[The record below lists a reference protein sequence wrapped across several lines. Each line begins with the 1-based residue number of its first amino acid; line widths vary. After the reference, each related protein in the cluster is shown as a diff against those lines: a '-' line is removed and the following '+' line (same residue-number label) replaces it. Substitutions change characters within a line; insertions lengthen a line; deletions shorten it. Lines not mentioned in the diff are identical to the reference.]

1 MAVTSQVP
9 LIRYIAGGGTE
20 FSFPFRVPV
29 AEHLKVFVS
38 GVQIV
43 SGYSLTG
50 VGEMGGGTLTFDVA
64 PPIGTKIV
72 LARQTPIERSS
83 DYVEGG
89 ALRASELDD
98 DFDALTYMVQDIRAD
113 AITTTEFQTIAD
125 QIEADKEATFDAA
138 ASAAS
143 SASTAIAA
151 RDAAAGTLSA
161 VVASANAASTSAN
174 QANNKA
180 IEAAASASSAST
192 SATNAAGSASA
203 ALASANTAT
212 TQASNASASAV
223 AAAASASSVAG
234 EASAAASSAAAA
246 ANTLALVQAT
256 AANFPGRNKIIN
268 GKMTIT
274 QRGAVFANPTGQYTL
289 DRWFY
294 AGNAGNTITVSQ
306 QADAPAN
313 GEFEHSLRLTTGTPD
328 TSIAASDNVTIG
340 TSLEGYNARD
350 LRGRTFTLSFWVRSP
365 ATGTHCVAFRN
376 TGATLS
382 RIETYTVTVANTW
395 EFKTITVA
403 GGLPTTGTWNW
414 TTGLGL
420 QVDFVLAA
428 GSSFHGTA
436 GSWLSAN
443 RLATSAQVNCVSFSD
458 ATFALTGVQ
467 LEVGSAVTPFEHR
480 PVGLE
485 LTLCQRYFEAGPI
498 CVTNVASHTYI
509 NFPFKVR
516 KRAGPTVVVAAG
528 GQTWNSHEDG
538 MFATTVGSLISQ
550 TTYTA
555 SAEL

>member
-38 GVQIV
+38 GVQIA

-64 PPIGTKIV
+64 PPAGTKIV

-223 AAAASASSVAG
+223 AAAASATSVAG

-246 ANTLALVQAT
+246 AASYDAFDDRYLGSKASDPTLDNDGNALLEGALYWNTTSQRLRVRSAGAWTNSAPSRLVYEKGYLSGAVVSHVGIPAWATRIVVSVRSMRTTGSTVPALLIAGAGGYAGSVYNGGVQQISTALNVQNVTGGVTLGPSWTSGVVLTGDIVLTKTLTGASELWNATYLACRNDSPSFHTGAFAT
-256 AANFPGRNKIIN
+256 A
-268 GKMTIT
+268 
-274 QRGAVFANPTGQYTL
+274 
-289 DRWFY
+289 
-294 AGNAGNTITVSQ
+294 
-306 QADAPAN
+306 
-313 GEFEHSLRLTTGTPD
+313 TTGP
-328 TSIAASDNVTIG
+328 VTQ
-340 TSLEGYNARD
+340 LQ
-350 LRGRTFTLSFWVRSP
+350 LSTRS
-365 ATGTHCVAFRN
+365 A
-376 TGATLS
+376 
-382 RIETYTVTVANTW
+382 ET
-395 EFKTITVA
+395 
-403 GGLPTTGTWNW
+403 
-414 TTGLGL
+414 
-420 QVDFVLAA
+420 
-428 GSSFHGTA
+428 
-436 GSWLSAN
+436 
-443 RLATSAQVNCVSFSD
+443 FSD
-458 ATFALTGVQ
+458 
-467 LEVGSAVTPFEHR
+467 
-480 PVGLE
+480 GLWSVSIE
-485 LTLCQRYFEAGPI
+485 
-498 CVTNVASHTYI
+498 
-509 NFPFKVR
+509 
-516 KRAGPTVVVAAG
+516 
-528 GQTWNSHEDG
+528 
-538 MFATTVGSLISQ
+538 
-550 TTYTA
+550 
-555 SAEL
+555 